1 MIIKEIE
8 LNRDRL
14 LMGVSKIAQ
23 AVGSTMGPF
32 GRTVLLES
40 ENHVGGITVTKDG
53 VTVAKSLVLE
63 DPVENLAVTLF
74 KQAAEKTA
82 TTAGDGTTT
91 SIVLA
96 AAIID
101 CFIAMDK
108 DTTAPELRKVREEA
122 EVVIQNLRDMAIDVT
137 DELLLSVATISA
149 NGDSEVGQLVADV
162 FKRVGKDGVV
172 TVERSNTSKTYFEVT
187 NGIRVTRGWSSS
199 YQVTDKKKQEAVLDN
214 PYVLVTDREI
224 QSLQS
229 IEHILAPV
237 VRDNKS
243 LLIIGEMNAN
253 ALNALN
259 MNVLKGTIKAA
270 NIIPPQFGYK
280 RKDLLADI
288 AMALGAK
295 YISDDVGDD
304 FSLVDLSSC
313 GRASRVIVGR
323 DATVI
328 ISESDEMA
336 RTRIDEIKA
345 VEVSDDDDIRF
356 RQERIATLS
365 GNVGVVYVGASTD
378 IEQKEKY
385 DRVDDAV
392 CATRAAL
399 EEGILP
405 GGGYALLK
413 ATESLPEDSV
423 LALAASAP
431 FYQIMSNAGIDHD
444 LIEGFCEEFDSKGS
458 CYNVGLSTFGDMID
472 MGVVDPLKVTRS
484 ALENAVSVATT
495 ILSTDVI
502 IYNLR
507 ENASGK

>member
-14 LMGVSKIAQ
+14 LIGVDKMAT
-23 AVGSTMGPF
+23 AVASTMGPY

-40 ENHVGGITVTKDG
+40 ENHVGGVTVTKDG
-53 VTVAKSLVLE
+53 VTVAKAIVLE

-82 TTAGDGTTT
+82 TNAGDGTTT

-96 AAIID
+96 HAIID
-101 CFIAMDK
+101 AFIASGLEP
-108 DTTAPELRKVREEA
+108 TAKNLRKVKEQSEH
-122 EVVIQNLRDMAIDVT
+122 VIARLKEMAVDVT
-137 DELLLSVATISA
+137 DDTLLNVATISA
-149 NGDSEVGQLVADV
+149 NGDTEIGQLVADV
-162 FKRVGKDGVV
+162 FMRVGPEGVV
-172 TVERSNTSKTYFEVT
+172 TVERSNTSKTYYDVS
-187 NGIRVTRGWSSS
+187 NGMRINRGCTSP
-199 YQVTDKKKQEAVLDN
+199 YQMTDKRKQEAVLEA
-214 PYVLVTDREI
+214 PYVLVTDREVM
-224 QSLQS
+224 SLQA

-237 VRDNKS
+237 VREGKS
-243 LLIIGEMNAN
+243 ILIIGEMNQN

-270 NIIPPQFGYK
+270 NIIPPQFGYR
-280 RKDLLADI
+280 RKEMLADI
-288 AMALGAK
+288 AAAVGAK

-304 FSLVDLSSC
+304 FSLLSVEDM
-313 GRASRVIVGR
+313 GRVARVIAGK
-323 DATVI
+323 DSTVVVLG
-328 ISESDEMA
+328 DDTRA
-336 RTRIDEIKA
+336 KVRIDEIKA
-345 VEVSDDDDIRF
+345 IEDEEEGNAF
-356 RQERIATLS
+356 KQERIATLNGS
-365 GNVGVVYVGASTD
+365 VGVVYVGASTD

-392 CATRAAL
+392 CATRAAI

-413 ATESLPEDSV
+413 VSQDMPEEWVMTSAV
-423 LALAASAP
+423 TAP
-431 FYQIMSNAGIDHD
+431 FYQILHNAGFDEDMIN
-444 LIEGFCEEFDSKGS
+444 GFCDEFDKDGKA
-458 CYNVGLSTFGDMID
+458 YNVLEAEFGDMME

-484 ALENAVSVATT
+484 AVENAVSVATT